1 MTRRGQ
7 IVGVSALVLAA
18 ASALSGCSVSAC
30 PAVLYL
36 SDVEVHTSGE
46 FATLEACVAGDCVS
60 SADTPSGDGLFGVTS
75 DGENSWTIGSFQG
88 SPAKM
93 TLRTRDD
100 AGKMIAE
107 EVVELEWTRAGG
119 SEQCGGP
126 METPAVEFGA

>member
-7 IVGVSALVLAA
+7 IVGVSALLLVA

-36 SDVEVHTSGE
+36 SHVEVRTTGE

-107 EVVELEWTRAGG
+107 EVVELEWTRTGG